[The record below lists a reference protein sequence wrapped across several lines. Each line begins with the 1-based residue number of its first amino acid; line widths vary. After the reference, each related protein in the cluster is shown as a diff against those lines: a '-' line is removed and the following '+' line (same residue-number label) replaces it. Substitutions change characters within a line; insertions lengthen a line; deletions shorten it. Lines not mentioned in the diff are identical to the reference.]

1 MWTQGPTGKA
11 WIQAHPSI
19 RGWLDRLSK
28 ETTRSAYAH
37 DFYLFCKST
46 GKTPEELIALR
57 KGHANGWNITEMLE
71 DFILHGKYEDERI
84 GHQGEISEISHTS
97 KNRRKALYTG
107 VRSFFASTHGD
118 NGPLSLPD
126 DKAFK
131 IKENDNREPT
141 TGYITLDQANAIIGT
156 MKEPYRT
163 LFTIAKYAGM
173 GNNELVYLNRLWPDM
188 RKQLKDGRDPIRV
201 DYRRRKN
208 NERPF
213 FTLIPSRL
221 LKPYEDS
228 LENPFQS
235 KDEQKGRKATLKPVK
250 NYDLWIAWKAA
261 RKRAGIVEDVK
272 PHHLRDLLIT
282 LGFKIGLRKESTD
295 FLTGH
300 TVDTNGY
307 LQIMR
312 ESDALIKEWGKIRSY
327 IDSGVSTETQEKM
340 AKLEKQADTRDKE
353 IKNLRIEIRRMQIDQ
368 IERKLH
374 IGRGIPITEIEIPD
388 PSEEPVISDEQEKR
402 RKEEIEEYQDYKE
415 GELAGLA
422 RLKKELANLE
432 SS

>member
-1 MWTQGPTGKA
+1 
-11 WIQAHPSI
+11 
-19 RGWLDRLSK
+19 
-28 ETTRSAYAH
+28 
-37 DFYLFCKST
+37 
-46 GKTPEELIALR
+46 
-57 KGHANGWNITEMLE
+57 
-71 DFILHGKYEDERI
+71 
-84 GHQGEISEISHTS
+84 
-97 KNRRKALYTG
+97 
-107 VRSFFASTHGD
+107 
-118 NGPLSLPD
+118 
-126 DKAFK
+126 
-131 IKENDNREPT
+131 
-141 TGYITLDQANAIIGT
+141 

-173 GNNELVYLNRLWPDM
+173 GNNELVYLNKLWPDI
-188 RKQLKDGRDPIRV
+188 RKQLKGDRDPIRV

-300 TVDTNGY
+300 TVDANGY

-353 IKNLRIEIRRMQIDQ
+353 IKDLRIEIKQMQIRE
-368 IERKLH
+368 IEKRFH
-374 IGRGIPITEIEIPD
+374 MGSPIQEIEILD
-388 PSEEPVISDEQEKR
+388 PSENPPITDEQAEMR
-402 RKEEIEEYQDYKE
+402 RQEIEDYEDYKA

-422 RLKKELANLE
+422 RLKKELASLE